1 MLDNYTRCFFFLL
14 LSSQCKDEK
23 KPTKKT
29 MADAINEKR
38 SLGKDILRKKVNFG
52 NGYSLH
58 MKDNL
63 QQTRQLYEYKKNPR
77 KVRDRT

>member
-1 MLDNYTRCFFFLL
+1 MQGWN
-14 LSSQCKDEK
+14 KNNK
-23 KPTKKT
+23 KKT

-38 SLGKDILRKKVNFG
+38 SLGKDILRKKVNFA

>member
-1 MLDNYTRCFFFLL
+1 
-14 LSSQCKDEK
+14 
-23 KPTKKT
+23 

-38 SLGKDILRKKVNFG
+38 SLGKDILRKKVNFA